1 MHEAA
6 GFRTVRIAGV
16 EPIVSAHDE
25 TYNVLTGTRRD
36 LWLDL
41 LFEVSGEPSMV
52 ASSTHLLYIGRR
64 EG

>member
-6 GFRTVRIAGV
+6 GFRTLQIAGV
-16 EPIVSAHDE
+16 EPVIAAHDE
-25 TYNVLTGTRRD
+25 HHNTLTGRQRE

-41 LFEVSGEPSMV
+41 LFEVSGEQSMV
-52 ASSTHLLYIGRR
+52 ASSIHLLYIGRR